1 MRRPVQAGEG
11 EAVALSLHLDA
22 RAGQGNAV
30 CFHTNRQA
38 SDGRFAFCFP
48 GEVVPPEIPAVGGVQ
63 AIMFQQRQTVRVM
76 AAGQR
81 DPADAASVRPAQRTS
96 VEQEGGGKIEGE
108 RVFAVDPHLLFPG
121 EIVPVAVRA
130 QLPPVHKV
138 LNTPGGNPPY
148 KIDHKALR
156 TDIDRRN
163 TPLRLAPGE
172 CQTDGELSAGML
184 FAGPA
189 FARGVQIKIDLPL
202 FLLLS
207 CHGISVPPSRKCLW
221 IKYGW
226 AGGRIAAGSKF
237 SVRFR

>member
-1 MRRPVQAGEG
+1 
-11 EAVALSLHLDA
+11 
-22 RAGQGNAV
+22 
-30 CFHTNRQA
+30 
-38 SDGRFAFCFP
+38 
-48 GEVVPPEIPAVGGVQ
+48 
-63 AIMFQQRQTVRVM
+63 MFLCLRTMLLRVE
-76 AAGQR
+76 
-81 DPADAASVRPAQRTS
+81 S
-96 VEQEGGGKIEGE
+96 
-108 RVFAVDPHLLFPG
+108 
-121 EIVPVAVRA
+121 VPVAVRE
-130 QLPPVHKV
+130 QVPPGQKG
-138 LNTPGGNPPY
+138 LNIAGGNPPY

-189 FARGVQIKIDLPL
+189 FARGVQIKIDLPF

-226 AGGRIAAGSKF
+226 GGGRIAAGSKF